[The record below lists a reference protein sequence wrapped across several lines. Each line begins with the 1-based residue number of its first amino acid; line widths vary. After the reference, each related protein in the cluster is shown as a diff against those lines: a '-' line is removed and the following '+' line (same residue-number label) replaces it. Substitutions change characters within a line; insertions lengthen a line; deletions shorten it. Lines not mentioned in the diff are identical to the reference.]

1 MDVAKTKE
9 LTDLAKDI
17 LQSHVNTLSTIV
29 TKISIKHNIWSDE
42 ALNLVM
48 SRLKTIVDK
57 LSELEYLETTLRER
71 RRNALKRKVDESDLS
86 PEPRRRFKKQKRQ
99 ALTNNKNYENSDGE
113 DDDNWNRTSR
123 GRSRLTSEV
132 LRDTIKKFQNLTI

>member
-1 MDVAKTKE
+1 MDVAKTEE
-9 LTDLAKDI
+9 LTDIQKDI

-86 PEPRRRFKKQKRQ
+86 PEPRRRFKKQKLFQDRLASTG
-99 ALTNNKNYENSDGE
+99 ALMDDYNKNHENSDSE
-113 DDDNWNRTSR
+113 DDDN
-123 GRSRLTSEV
+123 
-132 LRDTIKKFQNLTI
+132 